1 MNNEVK
7 NTSIATIETDI
18 NTPVKE
24 TNMSKRYDEVF
35 NKYNINNVYR
45 IFIIA
50 RINNPLFSYADLSD
64 YIKENYKTKYDYGA
78 DYLKTVFHNKDV
90 KDAFNEIRLLNYN
103 DEHIIN
109 TANIREQLDKEILS
123 IIMDKDTPPEI
134 KAKLWIHLTQSDIK
148 KKTETTTTFIAKEKN
163 FDMWNEDKNKEV
175 TKEAIKTIKQVE

>member
-1 MNNEVK
+1 MINEVI
-7 NTSIATIETDI
+7 NTSIANIETETI
-18 NTPVKE
+18 PVKD
-24 TNMSKRYDEVF
+24 NISKKYDEVF
-35 NKYNINNVYR
+35 RKYNINSTNR
-45 IFIIA
+45 IFIIT
-50 RINNPLFSYADLSD
+50 RVNNPLASLPELSD
-64 YIKENYKTKYDYGA
+64 IINEQYKTKFKYKA
-78 DYLKTVFHNKDV
+78 DYIATIFTNKDV

-163 FDMWNEDKNKEV
+163 FDMWNEDSNKEV
-175 TKEAIKTIKQVE
+175 SKEAIKTIKEIQ